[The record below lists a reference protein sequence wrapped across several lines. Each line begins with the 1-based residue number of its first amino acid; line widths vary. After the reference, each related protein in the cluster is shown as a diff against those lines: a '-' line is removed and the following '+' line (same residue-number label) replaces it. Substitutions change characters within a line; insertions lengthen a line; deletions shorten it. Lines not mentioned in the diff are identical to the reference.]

1 MQGSIG
7 VITTPDYNGRL
18 TEAKGRARPK
28 SGRINAGGEWPH
40 TWREVSLRRTALGD
54 GATAAEL
61 RALLTEYFEEAN
73 RLGQA
78 YFDDEAFGADVEAIV
93 DGDVERLRTATL
105 DEPLFVA
112 RIDGAL
118 VGSVQ
123 LKRLD
128 ASRVEVKRMYVTPAH
143 RGEGIGRS
151 LVELVLAEARAD
163 GFETLLL
170 GLAPYHGAA
179 GSLYESLGFEYRPAY
194 EENQVPE
201 SVEEWYFMERSL
213 DA

>member
-1 MQGSIG
+1 M
-7 VITTPDYNGRL
+7 D
-18 TEAKGRARPK
+18 
-28 SGRINAGGEWPH
+28 
-40 TWREVSLRRTALGD
+40 REVSLRRTALGD
-54 GATAAEL
+54 GATTDEL
-61 RALLTEYFEEAN
+61 RALLTAYFEEAN

-128 ASRVEVKRMYVTPAH
+128 ASRAEIKRMYVEPAS

-170 GLAPYHGAA
+170 GLAPYHGEAA
-179 GSLYESLGFEYRPAY
+179 SLYESLGFEYRPAY

>member
-1 MQGSIG
+1 M
-7 VITTPDYNGRL
+7 D
-18 TEAKGRARPK
+18 
-28 SGRINAGGEWPH
+28 
-40 TWREVSLRRTALGD
+40 REVSLRRTALGD
-54 GATAAEL
+54 GATTDEL
-61 RALLTEYFEEAN
+61 RALLTAYFEEAN

-78 YFDDEAFGADVEAIV
+78 YFDDEAFSADVEAIV

-105 DEPLFVA
+105 EEPLFVA
-112 RIDGAL
+112 RTDGAL

-128 ASRVEVKRMYVTPAH
+128 ASRAEIKRMYVTPAH

>member
-1 MQGSIG
+1 M
-7 VITTPDYNGRL
+7 D
-18 TEAKGRARPK
+18 
-28 SGRINAGGEWPH
+28 
-40 TWREVSLRRTALGD
+40 REVSLHRTALGD
-54 GATAAEL
+54 GATADEL
-61 RALLTEYFEEAN
+61 RTLLTAYFEEAN

-78 YFDDEAFGADVEAIV
+78 YFDDEAFGADVDAIV

-105 DEPLFVA
+105 EEPLFVA

-128 ASRVEVKRMYVTPAH
+128 ASRAEIKRMYVEPAS

>member
-1 MQGSIG
+1 MPGNMEKMGAI
-7 VITTPDYNGRL
+7 
-18 TEAKGRARPK
+18 
-28 SGRINAGGEWPH
+28 
-40 TWREVSLRRTALGD
+40 RRTELGD

-61 RALLTEYFEEAN
+61 RALLTEYFEEAG
-73 RLGQA
+73 RLGRE
-78 YFDDEAFGADVEAIV
+78 YFDDEDWGADVERIV
-93 DGDVERLRTATL
+93 EGDIERLRSGAT
-105 DEPLFVA
+105 DRPLFVA
-112 RIDGAL
+112 RVDGRLA
-118 VGSVQ
+118 GSVQ

-128 ASRVEVKRMYVTPAH
+128 DTRGEIKRLYVGPAH

-151 LVELVLAEARAD
+151 LVELVLAEARAA